1 MAAERRVRGASA
13 LLGNHTAEEL
23 ETLSPG
29 ERLSRSDHTPAVL
42 SAVIVEDS
50 QDLGLKQA

>member
-42 SAVIVEDS
+42 SAIIMEDS

>member
-23 ETLSPG
+23 ETLIPG

-42 SAVIVEDS
+42 SAIIVEDS